1 MVCAPCTR
9 QSVRNAPHTEVCAAL
24 QCQTQKAHSDEI
36 IKLLLVMLR
45 RAESRKHQLEA
56 AMTVVN
62 DGVMMLSEPESFV
75 CQSAFRLGFPTGEVR
90 VTDRAPNGPN
100 RVAGPAGLCDG
111 DHKKFF

>member
-1 MVCAPCTR
+1 M
-9 QSVRNAPHTEVCAAL
+9 
-24 QCQTQKAHSDEI
+24 I

-75 CQSAFRLGFPTGEVR
+75 FQSAFRLGFPTGGAR
-90 VTDRAPNGPN
+90 
-100 RVAGPAGLCDG
+100 
-111 DHKKFF
+111 